1 MAAAMMAQPEILRL
15 VVFVGLFTVLAIC
28 EHRWPR
34 RPLTV
39 SKTRRWTANLG
50 IVALNTLT
58 VRLLVPLAPFGLAV
72 HIQAKGWGLWPLLG
86 VSGALEL
93 VLSLMLLDLLI
104 YWQHRL
110 FHRAPLLWR
119 LHRMHHADLD
129 IDVSSGARFHPIEIL
144 LSLLI
149 KMAAVVLFGIAPW
162 SILLF
167 EILLNATSMFNHAN
181 LRLPLALDRWLRLVV
196 VTPDMHRVHHSLIP
210 RETYSNFGFNLPWWD
225 RLFASYIAQP
235 RDGHLAMQIGL
246 PWWRKQEELNLW
258 ALLLQPFRQLPRRH
272 TP

>member
-1 MAAAMMAQPEILRL
+1 MMAQPEILRL
-15 VVFVGLFTVLAIC
+15 AIFTGLFAVLALC

-39 SKTRRWTANLG
+39 SKTRRWTANLC
-50 IVALNTLT
+50 IVALNTLA
-58 VRLLVPLAPFGLAV
+58 VRLLLPLAPFGLAA
-72 HIQAKGWGLWPLLG
+72 HIQNKGWGLWPLLG
-86 VSGALEL
+86 VSGVLEM
-93 VLSLMLLDLLI
+93 VLSLLILDLLI

-110 FHRAPLLWR
+110 FHRVPLFWR

-129 IDVSSGARFHPIEIL
+129 LDVSSGARFHPIEIL

-149 KMAAVVLFGIAPW
+149 KMAAVVLLGISPW
-162 SILLF
+162 SVLLF

-196 VTPDMHRVHHSLIP
+196 VTPDMHRVHHSIIP

-225 RLFASYIAQP
+225 WLFASYIAQP
-235 RDGHLAMQIGL
+235 RDGHLEMQIGL
-246 PWWRKQEELNLW
+246 PWWRKQEELGLW
-258 ALLLQPFRQLPRRH
+258 ALMLQPFRQLPRRQ